1 MRETPCRV
9 RRGVAKSLGRD
20 SAMLGCHSR
29 LLFPIRAIRAIRG
42 QVNHRKSGTWWNR
55 SLPNPSSPL
64 APKTSWDE
72 TSQPLPAAS
81 ITSGLETS
89 RLQTS
94 RAFATQNFLG
104 RDVPAPIQTLNDF
117 GVGDVPSPHLP
128 RPRNPELPGTRRPSP
143 HPDPQ
148 LLRGRRRDVSTRDN
162 TKRRNGGALQAD
174 GLDSSAGKDPQ
185 RHKGHC
191 APCQQGLGSLS
202 RNVGTSSR
210 SPGKFPPIE
219 GIEERE

>member
-1 MRETPCRV
+1 MRETLCRA
-9 RRGVAKSLGRD
+9 GKVAWTGQRHACRHSLR
-20 SAMLGCHSR
+20 
-29 LLFPIRAIRAIRG
+29 LFPIRDIRAIRG

-104 RDVPAPIQTLNDF
+104 RDVPAPIQTLNYF
-117 GVGDVPSPHLP
+117 RVGDIPSPHLP
-128 RPRNPELPGTRRPSP
+128 RPRTQNFLGRDVPAPTRTINYLGVGDVPSPKLPCPHNARHQFGTSPAHSPTRLQNPER
-143 HPDPQ
+143 
-148 LLRGRRRDVSTRDN
+148 VS
-162 TKRRNGGALQAD
+162 
-174 GLDSSAGKDPQ
+174 DSSRG
-185 RHKGHC
+185 
-191 APCQQGLGSLS
+191 
-202 RNVGTSSR
+202 
-210 SPGKFPPIE
+210 
-219 GIEERE
+219 

>member
-1 MRETPCRV
+1 VTSKEPTADFADFADEGDAAQGSRWRGEVAWTGQCHAWPPFSLALSYPCHP
-9 RRGVAKSLGRD
+9 
-20 SAMLGCHSR
+20 CH
-29 LLFPIRAIRAIRG
+29 P
-42 QVNHRKSGTWWNR
+42 R
-55 SLPNPSSPL
+55 S
-64 APKTSWDE
+64 
-72 TSQPLPAAS
+72 SQPQEIRDLVEQVPTQS
-81 ITSGLETS
+81 LVPP
-89 RLQTS
+89 R
-94 RAFATQNFLG
+94 TQNFLG
-104 RDVPAPIQTLNDF
+104 RDVPAPTRSINYF
-117 GVGDVPSPHLP
+117 GVGDVPSPNLP
-128 RPRNPELPGTRRPSP
+128 RLRNPKLPGTRRPSP

-148 LLRGRRRDVSTRDN
+148 LRRGRRRDVSTRDN